1 MPTIQSVL
9 GPVPVERLGLILP
22 HEHLFT
28 DLRGVDTPGL
38 GEADLDD
45 VQAAMQPHLDAAW
58 RAGITALVECTPAGV
73 GRNPL
78 ALKRLAQHTPLAI
91 VAAAGL
97 YRQES
102 LPRWAL
108 AMSEAEVE
116 ARMLAELN
124 DGLDGTDVRAGF
136 IKLAVSN
143 EGITEHEKRNL
154 RAAARAAAQT
164 GVVVASHTSG
174 LLSGRHAL
182 EQVEILESAGLPGS
196 RFIWVHA
203 QNSSE
208 LEEHRRVANRGAYL
222 GFDGLSP
229 NKEDVYLKLVM
240 DALGAGLGRHILL
253 SHDAGWYRPGEPG
266 GGAVR
271 GYTYLVQ
278 GFLPRLRANGVDEAT
293 IRLLTEENPKRAF
306 AKTETT

>member
-1 MPTIQSVL
+1 MPMIQTVL

-28 DLRGVDTPGL
+28 DLRGADTPGL

-45 VQAAMQPHLDAAW
+45 VQAAMQRHLDAAW
-58 RAGITALVECTPAGV
+58 AAGITALVECTPAGV

-78 ALKRLAQHTPLAI
+78 ALKRLAQHTPVAI

-97 YRQES
+97 YRQEF

-108 AMSEAEVE
+108 AASEAEVE

-124 DGLDGTDVRAGF
+124 EGIDGSGVRAGF

-143 EGITEHEKRNL
+143 EGITELEKRDL

-164 GVVVASHTSG
+164 GAVVASHTSG
-174 LLSGRHAL
+174 LLSGAHAL
-182 EQVEILESAGLPGS
+182 EEVEILESAGLPGS
-196 RFIWVHA
+196 RFIWVHT
-203 QNSSE
+203 QNSPH
-208 LEEHRRVANRGAYL
+208 LAEHRAVAARGAYL

-229 NKEDVYLKLVM
+229 EREEAFLKLVL
-240 DALGAGLGRHILL
+240 DALGAGLGRQILL

-266 GGAVR
+266 GGKVR
-271 GYTYLVQ
+271 GYTYLVER
-278 GFLPRLRANGVDEAT
+278 FLPRLRERGVDEAT
-293 IRLLTEENPKRAF
+293 IRLMTDENPKRAF
-306 AKTETT
+306 GKTR

>member
-1 MPTIQSVL
+1 MPYIQTVL
-9 GPVPVERLGLILP
+9 GPVPVDKLGLILP

-28 DLRGVDTPGL
+28 DLRGVETPGL
-38 GEADLDD
+38 GQADLDD
-45 VQAAMQPHLDAAW
+45 VQAAMQPYLDEAW
-58 RAGITALVECTPAGV
+58 AAGITALVECTPAGV

-78 ALKRLAQHTPLAI
+78 ALQRLAQHTPLTI
-91 VAAAGL
+91 VAAAGV
-97 YRQES
+97 YRQEFM
-102 LPRWAL
+102 PRYVL
-108 AMSEAEVE
+108 EMSEAQLE
-116 ARMLAELN
+116 AWMLTHLN
-124 DGLDGTDVRAGF
+124 EGIDGTDVRAGF

-143 EGITEHEKRNL
+143 EGITDDEKRAL

-174 LLSGRHAL
+174 PLSGQHAL
-182 EQVEILESAGLPGS
+182 EQVDILEGRGLSGD

-203 QNSSE
+203 QNSPH
-208 LEEHRRVANRGAYL
+208 LAEHRRVAERGAYL

-229 NKEDVYLKLVM
+229 NREEVFLKLVL

-271 GYTYLVQ
+271 GYTYLIER
-278 GFLPRLRANGVDEAT
+278 FLPRLRESGVDEAT
-293 IRLLTEENPKRAF
+293 IRLMTEENPKRAF
-306 AKTETT
+306 AIKTT